1 MLKCV
6 LITVT
11 EVYLIMKHWVTLSF
25 AKTKLSNFNLR
36 PKQFDLRPNKYAK
49 REVTVN
55 FCLIPTYKNQITSS
69 FA

>member
-1 MLKCV
+1 
-6 LITVT
+6 
-11 EVYLIMKHWVTLSF
+11 MKHWVTLSF